1 MRSSDLLLS
10 GNELELLSATLFVTG
25 PDMQI
30 IGVWRDSRCRVN
42 VGTDGADQRP
52 CASYPEPDL
61 ITHRN
66 ERG

>member
-1 MRSSDLLLS
+1 
-10 GNELELLSATLFVTG
+10 
-25 PDMQI
+25 MQI
-30 IGVWRDSRCRVN
+30 IDVWRDSRCRVN

-52 CASYPEPDL
+52 CTSHPKPDL